1 MNHIAGALSSEQ
13 RRALR
18 LRPIDAL
25 VIAPSERLDGIA
37 ARYLGC
43 LPRPVRALLD
53 VLGAGRGNGAALA
66 SYLMFES
73 AYTRVLIDLGFKD
86 TMARRDEVVS
96 FLAVP
101 PASAPAHESRVVVV

>member
-1 MNHIAGALSSEQ
+1 
-13 RRALR
+13 
-18 LRPIDAL
+18 
-25 VIAPSERLDGIA
+25 
-37 ARYLGC
+37 
-43 LPRPVRALLD
+43 
-53 VLGAGRGNGAALA
+53 
-66 SYLMFES
+66 MFES